1 MWKPLALVALS
12 FALQGAFIL
21 HAVVQG
27 PSGAPVP
34 AKAISAGALAGVP

>member
-27 PSGAPVP
+27 PGVAPPP
-34 AKAISAGALAGVP
+34 AETISAGALARVP

>member
-27 PSGAPVP
+27 PGRAPAP
-34 AKAISAGALAGVP
+34 SETISAGALAGVP